1 MIAITNTGVKTN
13 TAMTLLV
20 NLEQKLLKPTK
31 DLQALY
37 DELGVGT
44 GDVFIKTNGLAGALE
59 IIRQKTGGSSAAVA
73 KYFNE
78 IRGNQA
84 YNILTDQ
91 MDAFKRGLTEQD
103 TALERS
109 REALES
115 YNNTPGAKF
124 QRESQQFQ
132 NELTT
137 GFKTQLLETAIAI
150 TDKFGGLKETMS
162 KLLEITG
169 LIGGGIIG
177 WQAAYR
183 GHGVAAAGL
192 AATLGPL
199 LLPVAAGTAGV
210 VIMNEILEWQKAR
223 EAAASY
229 YDSIIEI
236 EPGSQREERRRRRQ
250 GTGRR
255 DRRAQEVARRTA
267 EAPP

>member
-1 MIAITNTGVKTN
+1 MNSLSSVINAYGYSSRDTEVLAAKLFTTVDLGRVKLSELESQIGRVAETGKAVGISFEEMNASLIAITNTGVKTN

-109 REALES
+109 RE
-115 YNNTPGAKF
+115 GA
-124 QRESQQFQ
+124 RDLQQLPRCQ
-132 NELTT
+132 VPE
-137 GFKTQLLETAIAI
+137 
-150 TDKFGGLKETMS
+150 
-162 KLLEITG
+162 
-169 LIGGGIIG
+169 
-177 WQAAYR
+177 
-183 GHGVAAAGL
+183 GVAAVPERVDDRLQDPA
-192 AATLGPL
+192 P
-199 LLPVAAGTAGV
+199 
-210 VIMNEILEWQKAR
+210 R
-223 EAAASY
+223 
-229 YDSIIEI
+229 DSDC
-236 EPGSQREERRRRRQ
+236 GH
-250 GTGRR
+250 
-255 DRRAQEVARRTA
+255 
-267 EAPP
+267 